1 MRTLYRN
8 LWIFRYD
15 YSNVNKMTF
24 NNHNIMY
31 DTPFETYSHVDKH
44 EGGHSG
50 RQRPQRRHQGRWRRQ
65 LMQ

>member
-1 MRTLYRN
+1 M
-8 LWIFRYD
+8 
-15 YSNVNKMTF
+15 NKMTL

-50 RQRPQRRHQGRWRRQ
+50 RQRPQRGHQGRWRRQ